1 MSIARHRRMV
11 VVAAVPRGEGLRCVG
26 ADKGMVEVVVEAA

>member
-11 VVAAVPRGEGLRCVG
+11 VVAAPRGEGHRCVG

>member
-11 VVAAVPRGEGLRCVG
+11 VVAPRGEGLRCVG